1 MLDKLKKFFIGLI
14 LAALALSSCTRAAP
28 SQNSSLDTGNA
39 KAKKSWFGASLFKAK
54 TTPTPPG
61 DYVLTIN
68 VDGETLD
75 AAKTRTYTLHVPA
88 SYSGSD
94 PVGLMVLFPDDG
106 MTANKFLK
114 MTEFLKYTDPN
125 GYVVVLPDALGENP
139 TWNTGLTGASG
150 ANDLLFLQTL
160 VAQIQQSFNIDPKKI
175 FASGFGTGG
184 IMAYQ
189 IGSTMASDFSA
200 VGVVGGAVGYRAEKG
215 ADPVMIQ
222 PATGPLSVIFIHG
235 MKDKVIGYGSD
246 KPKEKDGAGYLSFGA
261 AESYWK
267 TSNGCEGSPQVKITR
282 NENVQRHQWE
292 NCNGGTTLETISI
305 WAGTHAWY
313 LGGTPKTSKAPDVP
327 ATETIF
333 AFFLQNMKK

>member
-14 LAALALSSCTRAAP
+14 LAALALSSCTRAVP
-28 SQNSSLDTGNA
+28 SQNSSLDTGNT
-39 KAKKSWFGASLFKAK
+39 KPKKSWFGASLFKAK

-61 DYVLTIN
+61 DYVMTID
-68 VDGETLD
+68 VEGETIE
-75 AAKTRTYTLHVPA
+75 AAKTRTYTLHVPS
-88 SYSGSD
+88 SYTGSD
-94 PVGLMVLFPDDG
+94 PVGLLVLLPDDG
-106 MTANKFLK
+106 MTGKKFLK
-114 MTEFLKYTDPN
+114 MTGFQNYSDPN

-139 TWNTGLTGASG
+139 SWNTGLTGGSG

-160 VAQIQQSFNIDPKKI
+160 VTQIQQTFNIDPKKI

-189 IGSTMASDFSA
+189 IGSAMATDFAA
-200 VGVVGGAVGYRAEKG
+200 VGVVGSSIGYRSEKG
-215 ADPVMIQ
+215 AEPVMIQ
-222 PATGPLSVIFIHG
+222 PVTGPLSVIFIHG

-246 KPKEKDGAGYLSFGA
+246 NPKEKDAAGYLSFWD
-261 AESYWK
+261 AESYWTK
-267 TSNGCEGSPQVKITR
+267 ANNCTGPIQVKITR

-292 NCNGGTTLETISI
+292 DCNGGTMVESISI
-305 WAGTHAWY
+305 WAGVHAWY

-333 AFFLQNMKK
+333 AFFLDNMKK